1 MAIRDPVNQIS
12 AAGGHC
18 LRAIFYPGHG
28 RKAILDQQPPESD
41 FRRGRN
47 TKSGRDT
54 TAAVG
59 FDTLKFAR
67 RLEEAGVPQEQAEA
81 QAEIMAEA
89 FLLNMDALV
98 TKDYLD
104 ARFAEQGAR
113 METRF
118 AAMDTRFAEV
128 DGKLRL
134 LMWMLAA
141 VMASTVIPAVHRL
154 LA

>member
-1 MAIRDPVNQIS
+1 MA
-12 AAGGHC
+12 AM
-18 LRAIFYPGHG
+18 
-28 RKAILDQQPPESD
+28 
-41 FRRGRN
+41 
-47 TKSGRDT
+47 
-54 TAAVG
+54 G

-67 RLEEAGVPQEQAEA
+67 KLKAAGVPERQAEA

-104 ARFAEQGAR
+104 ARFAEQQAR
-113 METRF
+113 
-118 AAMDTRFAEV
+118 MDTRFAEV
-128 DGKLRL
+128 DGKFRL
-134 LMWMLAA
+134 VMWMLAV